1 MREASVVGFM
11 PSNSAAPPGPKI
23 LPPVCFS
30 AAAMRVAFLALQF
43 VARQQGGFEAAW
55 VRARGASVAFDPAR
69 SKRRGPPRERMTARS
84 TVF

>member
-30 AAAMRVAFLALQF
+30 AVAMPSRSWRFNSSRVSRA
-43 VARQQGGFEAAW
+43 GFETD
-55 VRARGASVAFDPAR
+55 VS
-69 SKRRGPPRERMTARS
+69 RRGKECRLPS
-84 TVF
+84 TRPIQNATGLLWRG